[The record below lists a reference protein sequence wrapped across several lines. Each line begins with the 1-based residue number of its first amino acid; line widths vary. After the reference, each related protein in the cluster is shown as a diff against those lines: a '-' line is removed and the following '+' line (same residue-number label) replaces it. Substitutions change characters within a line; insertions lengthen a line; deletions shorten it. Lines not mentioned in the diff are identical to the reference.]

1 MAQKKISELG
11 VAPAIVGSDVVPIVI
26 AAGTKKVAAEGLLM
40 VQSLTAV
47 RWQSVRITPEATKLA
62 GAKDPDYAV
71 FKKDLADTSQGVY
84 LYWFDDALEEE
95 VFFSFEAP
103 LKYKEGT
110 DIYMEVYWTPKTN
123 GGAGEVVCWGLEH
136 TYANEGDVYGV
147 TDIDYIDTALP
158 AGDLVAGTHY
168 HTSITTH
175 AGAGGKVG
183 QIHVCRLFRDATGA
197 GGTDDYTDDVGL
209 IGIGLRY
216 QADAIGASS
225 KDAK

>member
-11 VAPAIVGSDVVPIVI
+11 VAATIVGSDVVAIVE
-26 AAGTKKVAAEGLLM
+26 GGVTKKVVAEKVLM
-40 VQSLTAV
+40 VRSLTDV

-62 GAKDPDYAV
+62 GVNDPDYAV
-71 FKKDLADTSQGVY
+71 FKKDLPDTSQGVF
-84 LYWFDDALEEE
+84 LYWFDDTLEEE
-95 VFFSFEAP
+95 LFFSFEAP

-110 DIYMEVYWTPKTN
+110 DIYVEVYWTPKAN

-136 TYANEGDVYGV
+136 TYANEGDVFGL
-147 TDIDYIDTALP
+147 TDLDYKDTAAP
-158 AGDLVAGTHY
+158 AGDLIAATHY
-168 HTSITTH
+168 HTSLTTH
-175 AGAGGKVG
+175 AGAGGEVG

-209 IGIGLRY
+209 VGIGLRY
-216 QADAIGASS
+216 QVDAIGASS